1 MQRILTQLE
10 KEPLPRVI
18 LVHGPEVF
26 WQERVFTILQER
38 NAKDPMGEWNWSVF
52 HGSKE
57 FDLEPFLAEL
67 GMVSWGDNPRI
78 VVLRE
83 GGLIPA
89 GVMDTI
95 ATWLEEHP
103 QSNILAIFLDKV
115 DNRWKYLKTLRK
127 FALEIECK
135 PLQGEALV
143 RYVLDYS
150 LEQAKKMGRPT
161 AELFLDLVGAD
172 LLTIH
177 NELDKLV
184 NYTEGREEIT
194 VKDLQAITSL
204 SPAQIENHTIFQMTD
219 LIVQKKRQEALE
231 VLNSLL
237 SAGEP
242 PMRILPLIERQ
253 LRLVLAAKTST
264 TRPEETARQM
274 GENSA
279 YPLKKIQPYVKNF
292 SLEEILA
299 HFKAVVSADREMKLG
314 TPGDQ
319 VLVDLIIKLTA

>member
-57 FDLEPFLAEL
+57 FELEPFLTEL
-67 GMVSWGDNPRI
+67 GMVPWGDNPKI

-89 GVMDTI
+89 GEMDTI
-95 ATWLEEHP
+95 ATWLAEHP
-103 QSNILAIFLDKV
+103 QSNILAVFLDKV

-143 RYVLDYS
+143 RYVLDYC
-150 LEQAKKMGRPT
+150 LEQARKMGRPT
-161 AELFLDLVGAD
+161 AELFLNLVGGD

-184 NYTEGREEIT
+184 NYTEGRGEIT
-194 VKDLQAITSL
+194 VEDLQAITSL

-253 LRLVLAAKTST
+253 LRLLLAAKTST
-264 TRPEETARQM
+264 TRPEEAARQM

-279 YPLKKIQPYVKNF
+279 YPLKKIQPHAKNF

-299 HFKAVVSADREMKLG
+299 RFEAVVYADREMKLG